1 MKRFFVL
8 GVLMCSTLL
17 SFVSQA
23 QINTPQPSPSATI
36 TQKVGLTDVTVN
48 YSRPGVKG
56 RKIFGDLV
64 PYGKLWRTGA
74 NAATK
79 LTFSDEVSL
88 EGKPVPA
95 GDYSLFTI
103 PGATEWTVIVNKNA
117 KASANDYK
125 QEEDVA
131 RFTVKPTKTA
141 TKVEN
146 FTIQFSDLSAS
157 KAYLDLMWDNTLV
170 RVKIATDVDSKVMA
184 QIKEK
189 VIDATPTDLNT
200 YFQAAAYYYEAD
212 KDMKQALAWINKAT
226 EKEPKFWMVHL
237 KAKIQARMK
246 DYKEAIAS
254 ANQSIELA
262 KADKNDDYVRL
273 NEKLIADSKAA
284 TAKK

>member
-1 MKRFFVL
+1 MKRFFVF
-8 GVLMCSTLL
+8 GVLMCSTFL
-17 SFVSQA
+17 SVVSQA
-23 QINTPQPSPSATI
+23 QITTPQPSPAATV
-36 TQKVGLTDVTVN
+36 TQKVGLTDVTVS

-88 EGKPVPA
+88 EGKPIPA

-141 TKVEN
+141 SKVEN
-146 FTIQFSDLSAS
+146 FTIQFSDLDAR
-157 KAYLDLMWDNTLV
+157 KANLDLMWENTLV
-170 RVKIATDVDSKVMA
+170 RVKMATEVDAKVMA

-189 VIDATPTDLNT
+189 VIDATPTDPNL
-200 YFQAAAYYYEAD
+200 YFQAAAYYYEAG
-212 KDMKQALAWINKAT
+212 KDMKQALAWVNKAT

-246 DYKEAIAS
+246 DYKGAVAS

-262 KADKNDDYVRL
+262 KTAKNDDYVRL
-273 NEKLIADSKAA
+273 NEKLIAETKAA
-284 TAKK
+284 K

>member
-1 MKRFFVL
+1 MKRFLVL
-8 GVLMCSTLL
+8 GVLMCSTFL
-17 SFVSQA
+17 SVVSQA
-23 QINTPQPSPSATI
+23 QITTPQPSPSATI

-88 EGKPVPA
+88 EGKTIPA

-103 PGATEWTVIVNKNA
+103 PGATEWTIIVNKNA
-117 KASANDYK
+117 KASANEYK

-131 RFTVKPTKTA
+131 RFTVKPTKMA
-141 TKVEN
+141 SKVEN
-146 FTIQFSDLSAS
+146 FTIQFSDLRAS
-157 KAYLDLMWDNTLV
+157 KANLDLMWENTLV
-170 RVKIATDVDSKVMA
+170 RVTISTDVDSKVMA

-189 VIDATPTDLNT
+189 VIDATPTDPNV
-200 YFQAAAYYYEAD
+200 YFQAAAYYYETS
-212 KDMKQALAWINKAT
+212 KDMKQALVWVNKAT

-237 KAKIQARMK
+237 KAKIQAKMK
-246 DYKEAIAS
+246 DYKGAVAS

-262 KADKNDDYVRL
+262 KTAKNDDYVRL
-273 NEKLIADSKAA
+273 NEKLIAETKAA
-284 TAKK
+284 K